1 MLTSVPIQISTYAQS
16 EIDRFRALAEHWTS
30 AAQHVIVSY
39 LTIEDAGTKRLHWA
53 IVRYVYETV
62 RPTLLEPSVVELDE
76 VTVGRLPIDLS
87 STNFD
92 LDRILRAGEIEIG
105 GQFYALPQADGNS
118 LSATF
123 FADNHPQVQ
132 PSQARSPALM
142 LSTGRSPTLDQ
153 RLLGDFEHRVRSLDT
168 PYDGMADLLNEHLLP
183 STVVQRTDA
192 AIEILLERPAET
204 VLGDSLI
211 SDSKLSAKIVASP
224 RIDPSLLKIGVK
236 YAPEIQ
242 RAMRLSVDGAKLCW
256 TAQDDGLIFARV
268 EQDVGDAA
276 VCQVFLSY
284 AGHHVSR
291 WWIGDPTRLPSQRSA
306 FLAQFDKDLT
316 KLREELLSRESRGHP
331 FERVLALVLEELGF
345 DCMYLGEVSH
355 LQEAPDIF
363 CETPTRR
370 IAVIECA
377 AAVTNSSEK
386 LSKLHQRVLRIKDGF
401 AAQRLGNV
409 QVNGVLITKH
419 GDAEI
424 EPFIEEAE
432 RFGLGIVGLS
442 ALTRLADGL
451 RFKIQPDALYDELF
465 SSTQRSA
472 DLFDQVGA
480 GTTAVPSSAF

>member
-1 MLTSVPIQISTYAQS
+1 MMVTSVPIQISTYAQS

-105 GQFYALPQADGNS
+105 GQFYVLPQADGNS

-123 FADNHPQVQ
+123 FVDNHPQVQ

-183 STVVQRTDA
+183 ITVVQRTDA

-224 RIDPSLLKIGVK
+224 RIDPFLLKIGVK
-236 YAPEIQ
+236 FAPETQ
-242 RAMRLSVDGAKLCW
+242 RAMRLSIDGAKLRW

-268 EQDVGDAA
+268 EQDIGDAA

-284 AGHHVSR
+284 AGHHASR

-316 KLREELLSRESRGHP
+316 KLREELLSRESRGHS

-355 LQEAPDIF
+355 LQEAPDIY

-370 IAVIECA
+370 VAVIECA

-386 LSKLHQRVLRIKDGF
+386 LSKLHQRVLRIKNGF
-401 AAQRLGNV
+401 ATQRLGNV

-424 EPFIEEAE
+424 EPFIEETE
-432 RFGLGIVGLS
+432 RFGLCIVGLS

-451 RFKIQPDALYDELF
+451 RFKVQPDALYDELF
-465 SSTQRSA
+465 TPVQRPS
-472 DLFDQVGA
+472 DLFAQVG
-480 GTTAVPSSAF
+480 SAS